1 MAIPHR
7 RSRRRPRLLGGRLVA
22 VALAAA
28 LVASYIHTD
37 TANTLMAYMHT
48 EFLEAVVVHAAIVIV
63 CAALRR
69 WAFPPEL
76 DLDYDDSDAAADHDA
91 LLLSTVRDGKLL
103 DPDASAVDLDVL
115 STSVPTTATA
125 ADGPRPRSP
134 HPMRTKL
141 LASYGDA
148 DEQNQHDRVLHVPS
162 PSHATHHATTDRTCM
177 DHSDSS
183 RARKPPTLWAWL
195 PLLLFQALALW
206 GSFALRS
213 AYLVG
218 LFNPWLPL
226 FVSTMR
232 FLVHGHCSLM
242 RLLGMLAVS
251 LGGHLVLFATNPQFP
266 ADLTVALFVD
276 AALRAVALLHLES
289 DLPRLTGVRNHGK
302 THVPVRD
309 ILGAIMGTSM
319 LVTVFNGLAVLRFN
333 DWSGGSVLV
342 LFLHPQFLIG
352 DLVFHLLAPLFVLHD
367 VGVASGPPAA
377 SRHVQAAA
385 AAAHAG
391 PTGAES
397 TTLYLTAATVVY
409 MCIVSIAGDPLG
421 QLVSSVG
428 ALPPAPHVVGAI
440 LVAMGTLIVS
450 AQRMRTNT
458 PCASLLRLFAILIGL
473 CLVILAF
480 LSLLP
485 QFSRPLDRLTP
496 AVAAPPLAFDD
507 DGYVDDSPVAVP
519 PRAAAPAPKASPLQT
534 DTRAA
539 AFAASAVTSTVCD
552 TFRHHATPLDRSV
565 HRVKG
570 TLHAVS
576 RTTLKGMHRACPNCI
591 EWTVARGQVLLRAPA
606 HGMPWDPSVLALA
619 VLAQDVLRKRP
630 DLQDALAF
638 RALVAPTSPT
648 AAEGMP
654 FWQFARGAHVD
665 AAALLVPDGG
675 ADLVAAV
682 DTLRVADWHAKRPDV
697 VTLAACTVALDDID
711 AMCRHQY
718 VVVPRTCITPA
729 AGTQTLRSGIAR
741 AAAVAQVFAC
751 GSVVLAESDL
761 DAAHFTH
768 LVRDGAHY
776 FRVDPLVD
784 EDDAADMDEPVDV
797 ASDPWAAPVPA
808 AAARAPRL
816 RKWTMR
822 DVTTAIA
829 AHVRARVPA
838 GHDPRA
844 GTTPTTSTAR
854 APAQPTLA
862 AASSTAADILVASAA
877 AADVARRA
885 QLLMRHV
892 SSPLAQRCYMA
903 AAMSAYQ
910 GLVAPDVVAQV
921 REDPDWDEDEA
932 AGRPLPMAVDQLL
945 LEVWDEWWEWRLRG

>member
-1 MAIPHR
+1 MALPQR

-48 EFLEAVVVHAAIVIV
+48 EFLEALVVHAAIVVV

-76 DLDYDDSDAAADHDA
+76 DHEHDDNDAAAANHDA
-91 LLLSTVRDGKLL
+91 LLLFPVRDGKLL

-115 STSVPTTATA
+115 STSMPTTATA

-141 LASYGDA
+141 LASSGDA
-148 DEQNQHDRVLHVPS
+148 DEQNQNDRLLYVPS
-162 PSHATHHATTDRTCM
+162 PSHAMHHATPDRTLT
-177 DHSDSS
+177 DHGDSS
-183 RARKPPTLWAWL
+183 RPRAPPTLWAWL

-206 GSFALRS
+206 GSFVLRS

-289 DLPRLTGVRNHGK
+289 DLPRLTGVRHHGK

-352 DLVFHLLAPLFVLHD
+352 DLVFHLLMPLFVLHD
-367 VGVASGPPAA
+367 VGVASSPPAA
-377 SRHVQAAA
+377 SRHVPAAA

-485 QFSRPLDRLTP
+485 QFSRPLDRLAP
-496 AVAAPPLAFDD
+496 AAAVPPLAFDD

-539 AFAASAVTSTVCD
+539 AFTASAVTSTVCD
-552 TFRHHATPLDRSV
+552 AFRHHATPLDRAV

-576 RTTLKGMHRACPNCI
+576 RTTLKGMHRVCPNCI

-606 HGMPWDPSVLALA
+606 HGVPWDPSVLALA
-619 VLAQDVLRKRP
+619 VLAQDVLRKP
-630 DLQDALAF
+630 
-638 RALVAPTSPT
+638 
-648 AAEGMP
+648 GMP
-654 FWQFARGAHVD
+654 FWQFARGAHAD

-682 DTLRVADWHAKRPDV
+682 DTLRVADWHAKRSDV
-697 VTLAACTVALDDID
+697 VTLAACSVTLGDVD

-718 VVVPRTCITPA
+718 VVVPRTCISAA
-729 AGTQTLRSGIAR
+729 AGTQTPRGGIAR
-741 AAAVAQVFAC
+741 AAAVAQVLAC
-751 GSVVLAESDL
+751 GSAVLAETDL

-768 LVRDGAHY
+768 LVRDGVHY
-776 FRVDPLVD
+776 FRVNPLVTEHD
-784 EDDAADMDEPVDV
+784 ADMDVPVDV
-797 ASDPWAAPVPA
+797 AGDPWAAPAPA
-808 AAARAPRL
+808 AARVTL
-816 RKWTMR
+816 FRKWTMR

-829 AHVRARVPA
+829 AHVRARVSA

-844 GTTPTTSTAR
+844 GTAPTTPTAHN
-854 APAQPTLA
+854 PAQPTPA
-862 AASSTAADILVASAA
+862 TAPSTAAGVLVASAA
-877 AADVARRA
+877 AANVARRA

-921 REDPDWDEDEA
+921 RDDPDWDEDEA